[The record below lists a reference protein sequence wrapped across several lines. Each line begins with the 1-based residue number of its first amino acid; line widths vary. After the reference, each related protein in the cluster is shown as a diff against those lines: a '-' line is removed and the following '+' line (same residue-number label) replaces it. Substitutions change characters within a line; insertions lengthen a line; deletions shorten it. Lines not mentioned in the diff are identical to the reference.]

1 MENGSDRTAQ
11 VLFSFQINTFT
22 LTSETPALLTADDAV
37 LVLQASHGQVDRMS
51 SLGDPTLVFPPPTD
65 QWSQAYYFA
74 VPDLAGDQRKKKAK
88 ITPNK
93 PRNTPVCS
101 LSTHR
106 VSRAM
111 SQPNC

>member
-1 MENGSDRTAQ
+1 MVSTTHTTHTHTHNKFAMKSFFPMENGSDRIAQ

-74 VPDLAGDQRKKKAK
+74 VPDLAGDQRKK
-88 ITPNK
+88 
-93 PRNTPVCS
+93 
-101 LSTHR
+101 
-106 VSRAM
+106 
-111 SQPNC
+111 